1 MKTGI
6 YKIENI
12 VNGKFYIGSAVH
24 FSNRKSDHF
33 RRLKLNIHKNTHL
46 QNSYNKYGKKNFVMT
61 LIEKCEKEELPLR
74 EQYYIDSLNPDYNI
88 CTKVEGRW
96 GLTHTKEVKN
106 KISSSVKKYHQK
118 VGHSEETK
126 RKISKS
132 LKGRKHSPETIEK
145 RRQANIKAWKKKLNK

>member
-6 YKIENI
+6 YKIENKI
-12 VNGKFYIGSAVH
+12 NGKFYIGSAVH

-33 RRLKLNIHKNTHL
+33 RRLKLNTHKNIHL
-46 QNSYNKYGKKNFVMT
+46 QNSYNKYGKDNFVMI
-61 LIEKCEKEELPLR
+61 LIERCEKEDLPVR

-96 GLTHTKEVKN
+96 GLTHTEEVKS
-106 KISSSVKKYHQK
+106 KISNSVKKYHK
-118 VGHSEETK
+118 EKGHSKETK
-126 RKISKS
+126 RKISES
-132 LKGRKHSPETIEK
+132 LKGRKQSLETIEK